1 MGIKKLNKL
10 TVTETRDRLSKK
22 EISSLDLV
30 SACLNQIKK
39 KDPKIKAFITVCQD
53 EARSRAKEVDQ
64 LIASGKADFKSQPL
78 LGIPFS
84 LKDVYMT
91 KGIKTT
97 AGSKILKDHIAAYDA
112 TIYKK
117 LTQSGAIL
125 IGKTNCD
132 AWGHGSSTEN
142 SDFFVTKNPWNTD
155 YVAGGSSGGSA
166 AAVASDFSLFEVG
179 EDTGGSI
186 RLPASFCSIVGL
198 KVTYGLVSRYGSI
211 AYASSLDTVGPMT
224 KTVADCALVLESLVG
239 LDPLDATSSDKGKK
253 EYSKLINQPIKN
265 LSLGL
270 PKEFFKNGLDPEV
283 KEKINKSIKV
293 FKSLGCKIKEIS
305 LPMSQYAIA
314 CYYLIA
320 TSETSSNLA
329 RYDSIRYGEG
339 RNQFGDEAK
348 RRIMLGAFTLSSGYY
363 DAYYLKATKVRT
375 LIKNDFAKA
384 FNQVDAIIAPTS
396 PTPSF
401 KVGEKVNDPLK
412 MYLSDIF
419 TIPINLV
426 GIPSLAIPSGLSKN
440 GLPIGMQIIGK
451 QFSEDKILNIGHQ
464 YEKAVGGFPRIK
476 E

>member
-1 MGIKKLNKL
+1 MGVKKLNKL
-10 TVTETRDRLSKK
+10 TIAEARDLLIKK

-30 SACLNQIKK
+30 HACLDEISK
-39 KDPKIKAFITVCQD
+39 KDPEIKAFITVCKD
-53 EARSRAKEVDQ
+53 EAISQAKKTDQ
-64 LIASGKADFKSQPL
+64 LIASGKADFKTQPL

-97 AGSKILKDHIAAYDA
+97 AGSKILKNHIAAYDA
-112 TIYKK
+112 TVYKK
-117 LTQSGAIL
+117 LIKAGAIL

-142 SDFFVTKNPWNTD
+142 SDFFVTKNPWNTE

-166 AAVASDFSLFEVG
+166 AAIASDFSFFEVG

-186 RLPASFCSIVGL
+186 RLPASFCSVVGL

-211 AYASSLDTVGPMT
+211 AYGSSLDTVGPMA
-224 KTVADCALVLESLVG
+224 KTVADCALVLESMAG
-239 LDPLDATSSDKGKK
+239 IDPFDGTSSNENKK
-253 EYSKLINQPIKN
+253 EYLKLIDKPINVLK
-265 LSLGL
+265 LGL
-270 PKEFFKNGLDPEV
+270 PKEYFQEGLDPEV
-283 KEKINKSIKV
+283 KQKIDQAIKV
-293 FKSLGCKIKEIS
+293 FKDLGCEIKEIS

-329 RYDSIRYGEG
+329 RYDSIRYGEK

-375 LIKNDFAKA
+375 LIKNDFEKA
-384 FNQVDAIIAPTS
+384 FEEVDAIIAPTS

-401 KVGEKVNDPLK
+401 KIGEKNDDPLK

-419 TIPINLV
+419 TIPINLA
-426 GIPSLAIPSGLSKN
+426 GIPSLAVPCGLSKN
-440 GLPIGMQIIGK
+440 NLPIGLQIVGK
-451 QFSEDKILNIGHQ
+451 QFSEDRILNIGHQ
-464 YEKAVGGFPRIK
+464 YEKAIGGFPRL